1 MPRLLLVGRD
11 GERLA
16 AVARTHGIAEWTTD
30 LDAALADPAFT
41 IFFDAAATQQ
51 RVGVLEKAHRGRQAH
66 LFREAGGAHGRAGA
80 RAAQSSR
87 SARAQARRGR
97 GQALSARIAEARRA
111 SCERGAL
118 GRVVGFRLEFGW
130 WVFDGTD
137 RRAQRPSWN
146 YRAGGGGLILDMY
159 PHWRYVIETI
169 IGRIVRVASAEWI
182 ATPERIDEQGARYP
196 VAVEDSAT
204 TMVELEGGAFGTIL
218 SSWATRVRRDDL
230 LTLQV
235 DGTKGSA
242 VAGLHRCHVQSAAQT
257 PAIAHFSVDEG
268 HRADYRSEWVDAP
281 RARRLSQS
289 LPRRVGAV
297 PAPCRR
303 RRAAG
308 VRFRGRHSRRG
319 VRRGLPSQHDRAD
332 LDCVSTAGEGAVN
345 DTRSRTALVTG
356 ASTGIGRATALA
368 LARAGFDLAVA
379 DLDANWLA
387 DVAAEAQGRKV
398 VPLALELR
406 SEDSIEQAVTQAAD
420 ALGAIDLL
428 VNNAGRPLQ
437 KPATDV
443 TWAEWNDV
451 IDINLKGSFFLS
463 TAFARHCRSHGRG
476 GAVVSL
482 ASTHGLTG
490 IAGRSVYGISKGGI
504 IQMTRMLAIEWAPLG
519 IRVNAVAPTTVL
531 TPSREKLL
539 GEPEARARM
548 LARIPLGR
556 FPTMDEIAAAVCYLA
571 SDAAA
576 SITGQILVLDGGLTA
591 A

>member
-1 MPRLLLVGRD
+1 MN
-11 GERLA
+11 E
-16 AVARTHGIAEWTTD
+16 
-30 LDAALADPAFT
+30 
-41 IFFDAAATQQ
+41 
-51 RVGVLEKAHRGRQAH
+51 
-66 LFREAGGAHGRAGA
+66 
-80 RAAQSSR
+80 
-87 SARAQARRGR
+87 
-97 GQALSARIAEARRA
+97 
-111 SCERGAL
+111 
-118 GRVVGFRLEFGW
+118 
-130 WVFDGTD
+130 
-137 RRAQRPSWN
+137 
-146 YRAGGGGLILDMY
+146 
-159 PHWRYVIETI
+159 
-169 IGRIVRVASAEWI
+169 
-182 ATPERIDEQGARYP
+182 
-196 VAVEDSAT
+196 
-204 TMVELEGGAFGTIL
+204 
-218 SSWATRVRRDDL
+218 
-230 LTLQV
+230 
-235 DGTKGSA
+235 
-242 VAGLHRCHVQSAAQT
+242 
-257 PAIAHFSVDEG
+257 
-268 HRADYRSEWVDAP
+268 
-281 RARRLSQS
+281 
-289 LPRRVGAV
+289 
-297 PAPCRR
+297 
-303 RRAAG
+303 
-308 VRFRGRHSRRG
+308 
-319 VRRGLPSQHDRAD
+319 
-332 LDCVSTAGEGAVN
+332 
-345 DTRSRTALVTG
+345 TRSRTALVTG

-368 LARAGFDLAVA
+368 LARAGFDLALA
-379 DLDANWLA
+379 DLDANWLT

-437 KPATDV
+437 KPATEV

-463 TAFARHCRSHGRG
+463 AAFARHCRSHGRG

-482 ASTHGLTG
+482 ASTHGRTG

-571 SDAAA
+571 SNAAA